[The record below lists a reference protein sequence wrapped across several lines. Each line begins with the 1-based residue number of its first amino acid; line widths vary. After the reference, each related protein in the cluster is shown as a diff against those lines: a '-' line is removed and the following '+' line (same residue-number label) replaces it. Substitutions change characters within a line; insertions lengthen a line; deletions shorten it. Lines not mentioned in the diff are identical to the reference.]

1 MLIAFVLA
9 GEALGKCRVMFVVCM
24 GRFPTRLGP
33 FGCVRLNRTHFGPH
47 EVDKLFPRNQD
58 GSGYEKQVFRW
69 NRSLVRKEVRVCPL
83 EALELA
89 GMRWF

>member
-1 MLIAFVLA
+1 MGA
-9 GEALGKCRVMFVVCM
+9 VCM
-24 GRFPTRLGP
+24 GRFPAHVSP
-33 FGCVRLNRTHFGPH
+33 FGCVRLKRTHFGPH

-58 GSGYEKQVFRW
+58 GSGYEKQVNW
-69 NRSLVRKEVRVCPL
+69 SLVRKEVRVRPL